1 MVSYL
6 KDADEIIFSTL
17 DDDTFYHMSLVN
29 HYCNQISKH
38 YIVWY
43 YKVKQLHKSFPI
55 TNIGIECHYYK
66 KLYLYL
72 LCQEYSP
79 IVKWAVD
86 NHNTTMINWFKQSEQ
101 YKQYYIRNIKPMLDA
116 QEIFNVQERVIN
128 TIKIF
133 NFVSNKIFM
142 DLYPNYKKSIYDKL
156 IEYQSE
162 ETFAD
167 LSILFMKEI
176 YHIMLK

>member
-17 DDDTFYHMSLVN
+17 DNDTFYHMSLVN
-29 HYCNQISKH
+29 HYCNEISKH

-43 YKVKQLHKSFPI
+43 YKIKQLHESFPI
-55 TNIGIECHYYK
+55 TNIGIECNYYK
-66 KLYLYL
+66 KLYFYL

-79 IVKWAVD
+79 IVRWAID
-86 NHNTTMINWFKQSEQ
+86 NHNITVIDWFKQSDK
-101 YKQYYIRNIKPMLDA
+101 YHQYYLYNMKTMLNA
-116 QEIFNVQERVIN
+116 QERFDVYKRVIN

-133 NFVSNKIFM
+133 NFIYHNKIFM
-142 DLYPNYKKSIYDKL
+142 DLYPKYKQSVYDKL

-162 ETFAD
+162 ETFAE
-167 LSILFMKEI
+167 LSVLFMKAIFE
-176 YHIMLK
+176 